1 MRGFSLRTPS
11 NGHGPPRGTNT
22 NLASVVSARDLSND
36 FISARVRIFGLRS
49 ARSKNDPLRRSNR
62 DVTQRLRKVSM
73 LGRRIMAATAPSSA
87 ITKASASERRSAGTV
102 EPSHNTKPRSGRI
115 RSLICVSRRLKLSR
129 RRAAFE
135 APGKMTYPR
144 HEFCHFLTKGASP
157 LREINSLAEGLA
169 GGGKKLDL
177 FDTSRFCRGIMG
189 KVFPGLLMAV
199 IHERP
204 EHEAAGRQHHRL
216 GDGADNHV
224 IRGEVHNRCGC
235 S

>member
-11 NGHGPPRGTNT
+11 SGHGPPRGTNT
-22 NLASVVSARDLSND
+22 NLASAASARGLLKD
-36 FISARVRIFGLRS
+36 FISTRVRIFGLRA

-73 LGRRIMAATAPSSA
+73 LGRRIIAATAPSSA
-87 ITKASASERRSAGTV
+87 MTKASASEERSAGTV
-102 EPSHNTKPRSGRI
+102 EPAHNSKARSGR
-115 RSLICVSRRLKLSR
+115 SRLKLSR

-144 HEFCHFLTKGASP
+144 DEFRHSLSKGAS
-157 LREINSLAEGLA
+157 LFREINSLAECLNGR
-169 GGGKKLDL
+169 GKKFDL
-177 FDTSRFCRGIMG
+177 FDRSRFCRGIIG

-204 EHEAAGRQHHRL
+204 EHEAG
-216 GDGADNHV
+216 G
-224 IRGEVHNRCGC
+224 
-235 S
+235 